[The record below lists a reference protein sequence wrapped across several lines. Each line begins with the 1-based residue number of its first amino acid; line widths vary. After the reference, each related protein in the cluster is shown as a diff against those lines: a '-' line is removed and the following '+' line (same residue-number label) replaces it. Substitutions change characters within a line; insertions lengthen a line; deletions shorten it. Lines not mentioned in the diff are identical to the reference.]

1 MGNSSTNN
9 FELNILGLGA
19 FPIELQQVLNG
30 NIKNEIIPQK
40 MNEIYCNF
48 FTHPS
53 LHWNNYLF
61 NTISDE
67 VITESVSFCE

>member
-40 MNEIYCNF
+40 PF
-48 FTHPS
+48 
-53 LHWNNYLF
+53 LHG
-61 NTISDE
+61 I
-67 VITESVSFCE
+67 IESIM